1 MPATRPILIAQE
13 QDRRGRA
20 ALIASSA
27 SALSLAGA
35 RFNFAQHVIDCNA
48 ARSTKV
54 AYRDDR
60 ADLTYGDLADRVRRV
75 AAALSALGV
84 RREERVLLLM
94 YDGSDW
100 PVCFLGALYAGVVP
114 VAVNTL
120 LTADDYAYV
129 LRHSRAQA
137 AFISA
142 ALLPALTG
150 AMAQA
155 PNELR
160 HIIIAP
166 SAAAPRAGS

>member
-60 ADLTYGDLADRVRRV
+60 ADLTYGQLADRVRRV

-84 RREERVLLLM
+84 RRKEPVLILM
-94 YDGSDW
+94 PDGK
-100 PVCFLGALYAGVVP
+100 
-114 VAVNTL
+114 NTPACIL
-120 LTADDYAYV
+120 APMYPTLDP
-129 LRHSRAQA
+129 QA
-137 AFISA
+137 ANSH
-142 ALLPALTG
+142 LY
-150 AMAQA
+150 
-155 PNELR
+155 
-160 HIIIAP
+160 
-166 SAAAPRAGS
+166 